1 LSAPDAHVVDFPTL
15 WVAADWIE
23 NHCVVPDR
31 FERGNPFV
39 LTEWQ
44 LWLVVN
50 HYRVKPDAPLPD
62 ASRPAIGAAAFHYRR
77 SQVVLPQKSGK
88 GPIAAAMVL
97 LEGCGPTMF
106 AGWSSDKEV
115 YRCSDHGC
123 PCGWRYEYRPGE
135 PMAIPRP
142 TPLIQLTAYSQEQVD
157 NVYGA
162 LRPMVDYGPLSEVV
176 PVTGEA
182 FTRLPGNGRIDVV
195 TSSQRSRLGQRV
207 TFVIEDEV
215 GIWLPQNKMDEVAKT
230 QRRGVAGMGGR
241 LVEPLALDTPVP
253 TPTGWSTVGDLDVG
267 DLVFDSAGIAT
278 PVSRLTP
285 VQRGEPCYRVT
296 FDDGE
301 QIVASASHG
310 WTVRLRNRKKF
321 GLDSEITLTTEELA
335 TRLGRY
341 TASMPIVAL
350 RGLPDIDFLVDPY
363 FLGLWLGDGASGDAA
378 VCCAHDVVDQ
388 IADNIRG
395 ALEAHEDLVIDLSK
409 PAAILRSRLRR
420 RLCRYGHDW
429 ADDEMGNGT
438 LRSGRPSVTCGECQR
453 RKSRG
458 EPRGAPL
465 STMRERLRAIGVL
478 NDKHVPPEYLRAS
491 TEQRRALLQGLM
503 DSDGSV
509 AENGVAS
516 FVNTNRRLA
525 EATLEIVVSLGH
537 KATLKIYDY
546 PHRGLPAYTVSFRPL
561 RDQPA
566 ARLKH
571 KVDRHRP
578 ALVDE
583 RTGRRFIRSVEP
595 IDSVPV
601 RCIGIDTGDHLFL
614 VGRHATLT
622 HNTTNA
628 WDPSENSVAQ
638 TTYQASLK
646 VNDIFR
652 IHPLAPAGLS
662 FTNKAERRRILRH
675 VYAGSPWIDIDNEIE
690 PEAAELIQHDP
701 GNAER
706 FFGNRIVAGL
716 GAWIAEKTWD
726 DARGDVRVVQR
737 GTPVAAGFDGSE
749 SDDWTAIT
757 LETQDGYSF
766 LPTYGPDRRP
776 TYWDPREW
784 GGAIPR
790 GEVDAAVHEIAT
802 TYRLR
807 RLYADPRDWRSEIG
821 AWALEF
827 GDEVVFE
834 FDTYVISRMFPALYR
849 FRTDVIEKRCRH
861 DGHPIVKDHVL
872 NARKAAKPGDKYLL
886 VKPDRARKIDLAMTS
901 VLAHEAAA
909 DLHTEAAWGEP
920 SAVRWAVGKTWV
932 R

>member
-1 LSAPDAHVVDFPTL
+1 LPAPDTHVVDFPTL

-31 FERGNPFV
+31 FERGNPFI

-44 LWLVVN
+44 LWLIVN

-62 ASRPAIGAAAFHYRR
+62 QHRPAIGAAAFHYRR
-77 SQVVLPQKSGK
+77 FQIVLPQKSGK
-88 GPIAAAMVL
+88 GPVAAALVL

-106 AGWSSDKEV
+106 AGWSSGKEA

-123 PCGWRYEYRPGE
+123 PCGWRYEYRLGE

-207 TFVIEDEV
+207 TYVIQDET

-241 LVEPLALDTPVP
+241 L
-253 TPTGWSTVGDLDVG
+253 
-267 DLVFDSAGIAT
+267 
-278 PVSRLTP
+278 
-285 VQRGEPCYRVT
+285 
-296 FDDGE
+296 
-301 QIVASASHG
+301 
-310 WTVRLRNRKKF
+310 
-321 GLDSEITLTTEELA
+321 
-335 TRLGRY
+335 
-341 TASMPIVAL
+341 
-350 RGLPDIDFLVDPY
+350 
-363 FLGLWLGDGASGDAA
+363 
-378 VCCAHDVVDQ
+378 
-388 IADNIRG
+388 
-395 ALEAHEDLVIDLSK
+395 LES
-409 PAAILRSRLRR
+409 
-420 RLCRYGHDW
+420 
-429 ADDEMGNGT
+429 
-438 LRSGRPSVTCGECQR
+438 
-453 RKSRG
+453 
-458 EPRGAPL
+458 
-465 STMRERLRAIGVL
+465 
-478 NDKHVPPEYLRAS
+478 
-491 TEQRRALLQGLM
+491 
-503 DSDGSV
+503 
-509 AENGVAS
+509 
-516 FVNTNRRLA
+516 
-525 EATLEIVVSLGH
+525 
-537 KATLKIYDY
+537 
-546 PHRGLPAYTVSFRPL
+546 
-561 RDQPA
+561 
-566 ARLKH
+566 
-571 KVDRHRP
+571 
-578 ALVDE
+578 
-583 RTGRRFIRSVEP
+583 
-595 IDSVPV
+595 
-601 RCIGIDTGDHLFL
+601 
-614 VGRHATLT
+614 
-622 HNTTNA
+622 TNA

-638 TTYQASLK
+638 TTYQSSLK
-646 VNDIFR
+646 VADIFR
-652 IHPLAPAGLS
+652 VHPLAPPGLS

-675 VYAGSPWIDIDNEIE
+675 VYAGSPWIDVDNEIE
-690 PEAAELIQHDP
+690 PECVELIQHDP

-726 DARGDVRVVQR
+726 DARGDGRTVKA
-737 GTPVAAGFDGSE
+737 GTAVAAGFDGSE

-784 GGAIPR
+784 GGTIPR

-861 DGHPIVKDHVL
+861 DGHPIVKDQVL

-886 VKPDRARKIDLAMTS
+886 VKPDRARKIDLAMTF

-920 SAVRWAVGKTWV
+920 SSVRWAVGKTWV